1 MCTLEFADHR
11 PLYEWFIE
19 NLATPAEPHQYEFG
33 RLNINYTVTSKRKL
47 RALVEG
53 KVVNG
58 WDDPRM
64 PTISGMRRRGYTSAA
79 IRNFCDSLAVA
90 KTDGT
95 VDVAQLEFFI
105 RDDLNQ
111 NAPRAMCV
119 INPLKVVITNMAT
132 DHEEILSVPFLQ
144 NSEGQVREELGSRE
158 MPFTNEIFIDQD
170 DFKEEYSKKFKKK
183 FCVGKRIRL
192 RHGYVIEA
200 EGFEKDEQGNI
211 VQVNAKL
218 IENTLGCDPEDGDKP
233 KGVVHW
239 VSSKHAVEAELRMY
253 DRLFLDANPDGG
265 KKDFMECLNPHSLIV
280 KTGLIEPALANVQ
293 GETVFQFEREG
304 YYVADRFDHSAA
316 KPVFN
321 LTIGLREDKGLAE

>member
-11 PLYEWFIE
+11 PLYDWFIE
-19 NLATPAEPHQYEFG
+19 NLETPAEPHQYEFG

-53 KVVNG
+53 KVVAG

-64 PTISGMRRRGYTSAA
+64 PTISGMRRRGYSPAS

-95 VDVAQLEFFI
+95 VDVAQLEHFI

-119 INPLKVVITNMAT
+119 INPLKVVITNMEAG
-132 DHEEILSVPFLQ
+132 HEEMLSVPYLQ
-144 NSEGQVREELGSRE
+144 NMEGEVNEELGSRDV
-158 MPFTNEIFIDQD
+158 PFSNELYIDQD

-192 RHGYVIEA
+192 RHGYVLQA
-200 EGFEKDEQGNI
+200 DGFEKDAEGNI
-211 VQVNAKL
+211 VQVNATL

-239 VSSKHAVEAELRMY
+239 VSCAHAKEAELRMY
-253 DRLFLDANPDGG
+253 GRLFNDENPDGG
-265 KKDFMECLNPHSLIV
+265 SKDFMDCLNPESLVV
-280 KTGLIEPALANVQ
+280 KTGLIEPALANAAA
-293 GETVFQFEREG
+293 ETAFQFEREG
-304 YYVADRFDHSAA
+304 YYVADRFDHTAE

-321 LTIGLREDKGLAE
+321 LTIGLRSAI